1 MKAKISALL
10 ACLALGFSLPAHA
23 EGHDHHDHS
32 SNEPQKLQ
40 LNAGKKWATDQH
52 LRQTISDI
60 NQAMS
65 EALPRIHKNQ
75 FSEGDYQAL
84 ATTISQK
91 VAYAVDHCK
100 LTPKADAMLHLVI
113 ADLLG
118 GAEIM
123 EGKQASSRHDGAVQ
137 VMQALQAYGKYFQH
151 AGWKLAR
158 G

>member
-10 ACLALGFSLPAHA
+10 TCLALSLSLPAHA
-23 EGHDHHDHS
+23 EGHDHHSHGN
-32 SNEPQKLQ
+32 NEPQKLQ
-40 LNAGKKWATDQH
+40 LNAGKKWTTDQH
-52 LRQTISDI
+52 LRQSMSDI

-75 FSEGDYQAL
+75 FSEADYQAL
-84 ATTISQK
+84 ASTVSQK

-100 LTPKADAMLHLVI
+100 LPPKADAMLHLVI

-118 GAEIM
+118 GAGIM
-123 EGKQASSRHDGAVQ
+123 EGKQPGSRHDGAVQ

-151 AGWKLAR
+151 PGWKLAR